1 MKTKFFVVVVAGCAL
16 TFSSP
21 VLGHHFFPKES
32 DKTISLKGKVTG
44 FEWVNPHSRF
54 FMDVTDN
61 AGKVTNWEIE
71 LGSPL
76 ALTHRG
82 WTQESLRFGDVVTVD
97 VIRWKGRANVG
108 VARDLVFPDGRKVFA
123 GSHAG
128 DTAFEKP

>member
-1 MKTKFFVVVVAGCAL
+1 MKAKFFVVVVGGCAL
-16 TFSSP
+16 AFSSP

-61 AGKVTNWEIE
+61 TGKVTNWEIE

>member
-1 MKTKFFVVVVAGCAL
+1 MKTKFFVVVVAACAL

-82 WTQESLRFGDVVTVD
+82 WTQDSLRFGDVVTVD